1 MGGISSPARR
11 RRTLSE
17 TSDFMT
23 AQHTAGSIRK
33 VALTSLAG
41 ASIEWYDFF
50 LYGTAAA
57 LVFPTVFF
65 PAGLPPLVGLLASFG
80 TFAVGFLARPLGG
93 IVFAHFGDRIGR
105 KRALVAAL
113 IMMGVATA
121 LIGCLPSYAVMG
133 PVAPVLLVLLRF
145 VQGLAIGGQ
154 WGGVVLLITENAP
167 AHRRGFYGSFAQVGV
182 PAGIVL
188 ANLAFLLL
196 SSNVGPEAFLGWGWR
211 VLFLVSLALVGLGV
225 YVQGTLEDTA
235 EFLELQRH
243 RRDRQG
249 DDAGVRP
256 QRSPVFEAMRAYPRQ
271 IVLAAGAFM
280 AVQATFYILV
290 AFVVAFGTNP
300 AGLALPR
307 TTMLSAVLIGAIVMI
322 PALIAAAA
330 FSDRFGRRGI
340 FMTGAALLGLWAFAL
355 FPLIETRSF
364 VWITVAISVGQVFI
378 AMMYGP
384 QAAFFSELF
393 CTRLR
398 YSAASLGYQCGAV
411 LGGALAPLI
420 ATSILARTAS
430 TFGIS
435 VYIAATCLITLVS
448 TALLSETASARA
460 RREAEVAP
468 QY

>member
-1 MGGISSPARR
+1 MTEPPTA
-11 RRTLSE
+11 RTL
-17 TSDFMT
+17 
-23 AQHTAGSIRK
+23 RK
-33 VALTSLAG
+33 VVLTSLAG

-57 LVFPTVFF
+57 LIFPTVFF
-65 PAGLPPLVGLLASFG
+65 PAGMPPLVGLLASFG

-105 KRALVAAL
+105 KRSLVAAL
-113 IMMGVATA
+113 VMMGVATA
-121 LIGCLPSYAVMG
+121 LIGCLPSYATIG
-133 PVAPVLLVLLRF
+133 ATAPVLLVILRF
-145 VQGLAIGGQ
+145 AQGLAIGGQ
-154 WGGVVLLITENAP
+154 WGGAVLLITENAP
-167 AHRRGFYGSFAQVGV
+167 PQRRGFYGSFAQVGV

-188 ANLAFLLL
+188 ANLAFLAV
-196 SSNVGPEAFLGWGWR
+196 SASMGSDAFIDWGWR
-211 VLFLVSLALVGLGV
+211 ILFLASFALVGLAV
-225 YVQGTLEDTA
+225 YVQLALEDTA
-235 EFLELQRH
+235 AFRELQR
-243 RRDRQG
+243 RRNLQVESTRITL
-249 DDAGVRP
+249 P
-256 QRSPVFEAMRAYPRQ
+256 PRSPVLEALRTYPRQ
-271 IVLAAGAFM
+271 IALAAGAFM

-290 AFVVAFGTNP
+290 TFVVAYGSNP
-300 AGLALPR
+300 AGLALPK
-307 TTMLSAVLIGAIVMI
+307 TTMLAAVLIGAVVMI

-340 FMTGAALLGLWAFAL
+340 FMAGAALLGLWAFAL

-364 VWITVAISVGQVFI
+364 LWITVAISVGQVFI

-393 CTRLR
+393 CTQLR
-398 YSAASLGYQCGAV
+398 YSAASLGYQFGAV

-420 ATSILARTAS
+420 ATSILARTSS

-435 VYIAATCLITLVS
+435 VYIAGTCLVTVIS

-460 RREAEVAP
+460 RTEPEAVP